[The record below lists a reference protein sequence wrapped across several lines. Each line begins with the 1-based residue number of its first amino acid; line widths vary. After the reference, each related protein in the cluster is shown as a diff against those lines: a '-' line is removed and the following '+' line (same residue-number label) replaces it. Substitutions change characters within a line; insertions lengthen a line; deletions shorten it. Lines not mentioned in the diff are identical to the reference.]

1 MRQYVEWCEM
11 GIIDR
16 DLIQYL
22 KPEPSEPAPYRRL
35 YEKKQSN
42 GATSGDA
49 GAADAV
55 DKADKMDVDS

>member
-1 MRQYVEWCEM
+1 M

-16 DLIQYL
+16 DLIQYF

-42 GATSGDA
+42 GTTNGDQAEPVDAT
-49 GAADAV
+49 
-55 DKADKMDVDS
+55 DKTEKMDVDS

>member
-1 MRQYVEWCEM
+1 M

-16 DLIQYL
+16 DLIQYF

-42 GATSGDA
+42 GETNGDA
-49 GAADAV
+49 AATDAA